1 MNKKL
6 YKEMKKVSKNVF
18 LFYNWS
24 RSKGQ
29 KDKKSRMI
37 ARQGDLLAR
46 DILVL
51 ISKRVNPDAEG
62 LVAAMIALTQTHAFL
77 EECVPYG
84 LDEGLQKML
93 DNFQGLFRS
102 DFWRWIKHDAVQSGY
117 ERLFRGHGLDGDDLV
132 RRIDNML
139 AREDLYYN
147 NETTKKH

>member
-1 MNKKL
+1 MNIKL
-6 YKEMKKVSKNVF
+6 YKEMKKVSKNVL
-18 LFYNWS
+18 LFYSWS

-29 KDKKSRMI
+29 KDKKSKMI

-62 LVAAMIALTQTHAFL
+62 LVAALIALTQTHAYL
-77 EECVPYG
+77 EECMPYG

-93 DNFQGLFRS
+93 DNFEGLFKS
-102 DFWRWIKHDAVQSGY
+102 DFWRWIKHDVVQSGY
-117 ERLFRGHGLDGDDLV
+117 EKLFSGHSVDGDRLV
-132 RRIDNML
+132 NQIDTML

-147 NETTKKH
+147 TKPTKKQ

>member
-6 YKEMKKVSKNVF
+6 YKEMKKVSKNVL
-18 LFYNWS
+18 LFYSWS

-29 KDKKSRMI
+29 KDKKSKMI

-62 LVAAMIALTQTHAFL
+62 LVVTLIALTQTHAYL
-77 EECVPYG
+77 EECMPYG

-93 DNFQGLFRS
+93 DNFEGLFKS
-102 DFWRWIKHDAVQSGY
+102 DFWRWIKHDVVQSGY
-117 ERLFRGHGLDGDDLV
+117 EKLFSGHSVDGDRLV
-132 RRIDNML
+132 NQIDTML

-147 NETTKKH
+147 TKPTKKQ

>member
-1 MNKKL
+1 MNIKL
-6 YKEMKKVSKNVF
+6 YKEMKKVSKNVL
-18 LFYNWS
+18 LFYSWS

-29 KDKKSRMI
+29 KDKKSKMI

-62 LVAAMIALTQTHAFL
+62 LVVTLIALTQTHAYL
-77 EECVPYG
+77 EECMPYG

-93 DNFQGLFRS
+93 DNFEGLFKS
-102 DFWRWIKHDAVQSGY
+102 DFWRWIKHDVVQSGY
-117 ERLFRGHGLDGDDLV
+117 EKLFSGHSVDGDRLV
-132 RRIDNML
+132 NQIETML

-147 NETTKKH
+147 TKPTKKQ

>member
-6 YKEMKKVSKNVF
+6 YKEMKKVSKNVL
-18 LFYNWS
+18 LFYSWS

-29 KDKKSRMI
+29 KDKKSKMI

-62 LVAAMIALTQTHAFL
+62 LVAALIALTQTHAYL
-77 EECVPYG
+77 EECMPYG

-93 DNFQGLFRS
+93 DNFEGLFKS
-102 DFWRWIKHDAVQSGY
+102 DFWRWIKHDVVQSGY
-117 ERLFRGHGLDGDDLV
+117 EKLFSGHSVDGDRLV
-132 RRIDNML
+132 NQIDTML

-147 NETTKKH
+147 TKPTKKQ